1 MCITKTKKCL
11 VHLTRKYIIYVFTSI
26 QERVCTGAPVNM
38 ERLWSGDR
46 VEGGWWRGRN
56 PGKKQKKK
64 GSEWAWWESYSP
76 GAGTFWFKA
85 VNQTQP
91 PPSSKH
97 THTLLFFSVQVQM
110 HLEESKQP
118 QTVQNP
124 KCISVCVHF
133 RERRE
138 GKERT
143 QMFPCPRLPLS
154 FSLCSPGGVSEGRG
168 RVHSVVT
175 STRCAPLTQIT

>member
-1 MCITKTKKCL
+1 MMGEL
-11 VHLTRKYIIYVFTSI
+11 LTR
-26 QERVCTGAPVNM
+26 C
-38 ERLWSGDR
+38 
-46 VEGGWWRGRN
+46 RN
-56 PGKKQKKK
+56 ILVQGCQ
-64 GSEWAWWESYSP
+64 SN
-76 GAGTFWFKA
+76 T
-85 VNQTQP
+85 TP
-91 PPSSKH
+91 PPSSKHTH

-118 QTVQNP
+118 QTAQNP

-143 QMFPCPRLPLS
+143 QMFPCPRLSLPLS
-154 FSLCSPGGVSEGRG
+154 FSPCSPGGVSEGRG